1 MADNI
6 CAMLATY
13 TKAQLDG
20 LKPDTLSD
28 DLENGKIVVFPECP
42 IDLPSAEDLEF
53 LRQEMPKHLASK
65 NISFHPE
72 AGKIIGIKGEAA
84 VVERT
89 QRILKEHNG
98 RVQAFLTRT
107 MPTLTRDWLVGTASF
122 RPLQE
127 KGRNLSAHASNELVH
142 VDAGAYGATHGDG
155 IIRFFVNVNPAE
167 DRVWVTKGAFPE
179 LYKRYGAQ
187 AGILPG
193 NGGSDMDEGVL
204 DKLRTGVTNGLA
216 AVIPPA
222 KFLDSSPYDR
232 AMRRFHNFMKDTPA
246 FQSTPEG
253 HQEFRFKPF
262 QAWMVFTDR
271 VSHACLSGQHAF
283 ADTFV
288 VKLGSCRLPQMA
300 PINILKTKPA

>member
-1 MADNI
+1 
-6 CAMLATY
+6 MLASF
-13 TKAQLDG
+13 TKAQLAAAGPHD
-20 LKPDTLSD
+20 LSD
-28 DLENGKIVVFPECP
+28 ALEDGKIVCFPECP

-53 LRQEMPKHLASK
+53 LRQEMPKHLSSK

-72 AGKIIGIKGEAA
+72 ADKIIGIKGDQAL
-84 VVERT
+84 VERA
-89 QRILKEHNG
+89 QRILKTQNV
-98 RVQAFLTRT
+98 RVQEFLKRVI
-107 MPTLTRDWLVGTASF
+107 PNLTRDWLVGTASF

-127 KGRNLSAHASNELVH
+127 KGRDLPTHASNELVH

-155 IIRFFVNVNPAE
+155 IIRFFVNVNPVE

-179 LYKRYGAQ
+179 LYRRFGGE
-187 AGILPG
+187 AGILPETAAD
-193 NGGSDMDEGVL
+193 GGAMEEGAL
-204 DKLRTGVTNGLA
+204 DRLRTSVSHGLA
-216 AVIPPA
+216 ALVPSA

-232 AMRRFHNFMKDTPA
+232 AMRRFHNSMKDTPA

-262 QAWMVFTDR
+262 WAWMVFTDR

-288 VKLGSCRLPQMA
+288 VRLGSCRLPEKA
-300 PINILKTKPA
+300 PINILKSTPA

>member
-13 TKAQLDG
+13 TKTQLEG
-20 LKPDTLSD
+20 LRPDTLSD
-28 DLENGKIVVFPECP
+28 DLENGKIVYFPECP
-42 IDLPSAEDLEF
+42 IELPSAADLEF

-72 AGKIIGIKGEAA
+72 AGKIIGIKGSAE
-84 VVERT
+84 VIDRT

-98 RVQAFLTRT
+98 RVQAFLTRM

-127 KGRNLSAHASNELVH
+127 KGRDLSAHASNELVH

-167 DRVWVTKGAFPE
+167 DRVWVTKGAFQD
-179 LYKRYGAQ
+179 LYRRYGAQ
-187 AGILPG
+187 ANVVGH
-193 NGGSDMDEGVL
+193 SMDEGPL
-204 DKLRTGVTNGLA
+204 DKLRTSMMNGLS
-216 AVIPPA
+216 AVVPPA
-222 KFLDSSPYDR
+222 KLLDSSPYDR

-246 FQSTPEG
+246 FQSTPDG

-262 QAWMVFTDR
+262 NAWMVFTDR
-271 VSHACLSGQHAF
+271 VSHACLSGQHALV
-283 ADTFV
+283 DTFV
-288 VKLGSCRLPQMA
+288 VRLGSCRLPAMA

>member
-1 MADNI
+1 
-6 CAMLATY
+6 MLATY
-13 TKAQLDG
+13 TKAHLAQIA
-20 LKPDTLSD
+20 PDTLSD
-28 DLENGKIVVFPECP
+28 DLENGRIVFFPECP
-42 IDLPSAEDLEF
+42 IELPSPDDLEF

-72 AGKIIGIKGEAA
+72 VGKIIGIRGTPA
-84 VVERT
+84 VIERT

-98 RVQAFLTRT
+98 RVQSFLTRT
-107 MPTLTRDWLVGTASF
+107 MPALTRDWLVGTASF

-127 KGRNLSAHASNELVH
+127 KGRDLPAHASNELVH

-167 DRVWVTKGAFPE
+167 DRVWVTKGAFPD
-179 LYKRYGAQ
+179 LYRRYAVQ
-187 AGILPG
+187 AGILPS
-193 NGGSDMDEGVL
+193 NGGTDMDEGLL
-204 DKLRTGVTNGLA
+204 DRLRTGLANGLA
-216 AVIPPA
+216 TVLPPA

-288 VKLGSCRLPQMA
+288 VRLGSCRLPAMA
-300 PINILKTKPA
+300 PINILKSKPA